1 MRAASPVPPFA
12 VGFLT
17 VVEHEQHGL
26 YGGYLLLNAMGRPL
40 EFHCTAPVKPNRA
53 QQILYGPALAPFL
66 YGEQIGQ
73 TLIAK
78 SAVQPQFVC
87 TDLPAALAVRAH
99 VALPVVLVRQK
110 VADEEADAAGDPGK
124 IARLDAPHAHA
135 APLALFRCGP
145 NCLAVEATRFQDRET
160 VTSRLEALADG
171 FDLLEP
177 FSRIREAIEEAQR
190 SAK

>member
-1 MRAASPVPPFA
+1 M
-12 VGFLT
+12 
-17 VVEHEQHGL
+17 
-26 YGGYLLLNAMGRPL
+26 
-40 EFHCTAPVKPNRA
+40 
-53 QQILYGPALAPFL
+53 
-66 YGEQIGQ
+66 
-73 TLIAK
+73 
-78 SAVQPQFVC
+78 C

-99 VALPVVLVRQK
+99 IGLPVVLVRQN
-110 VADEEADAAGDPGK
+110 VADEEDNAAAGEPGK

-135 APLALFRCGP
+135 PPLALFRCGQ

-160 VTSRLEALADG
+160 VTSRLDTLADG